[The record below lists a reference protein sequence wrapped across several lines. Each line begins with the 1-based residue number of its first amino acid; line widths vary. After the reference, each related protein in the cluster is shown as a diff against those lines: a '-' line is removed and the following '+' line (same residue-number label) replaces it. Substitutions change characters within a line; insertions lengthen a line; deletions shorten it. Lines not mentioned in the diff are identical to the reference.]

1 MLIKAVLER
10 FYPRYTPNGVVVY
23 LSEAGQKLNGAQ
35 LAYIR
40 KLGVKL
46 GEHAKMPNIII
57 HLPDKEWLVLVEA
70 VMTHGQIDEKRHEG
84 LKELFKGCTS
94 RLVFVSAFPSRN
106 VARKFLHS
114 VSWETKVWI
123 ADEPSYLI
131 HFNRRGGLDALFP
144 AN

>member
-1 MLIKAVLER
+1 MLLKAVLER
-10 FYPRYTPNGVVVY
+10 FYPRYTPNGVVLYVSEVGRK
-23 LSEAGQKLNGAQ
+23 LSGTE

-40 KLGVKL
+40 KLGVEL
-46 GEHAKMPNIII
+46 DEHAKMPNVII

-70 VMTHGQIDEKRHEG
+70 VMTHGPIDEKRHTE

-106 VARKFLHS
+106 VAQKFLYS
-114 VSWETKVWI
+114 VSWQTKAWI
-123 ADEPSYLI
+123 ADEPCNLI
-131 HFNRRGGLDALFP
+131 HFNGREGSDALFP